1 MKTKL
6 FNGLLGFALVLL
18 LWQLGSMALQKSFLP
33 TPWVSFTAFLQ
44 CFFHEEMGRHFC
56 ISAFRILSSILL
68 ATALAVPLGL
78 AMGRIPWLGRLL
90 NPVVYLLYPLPKVV
104 FLPII
109 VVLMGKLAQNF
120 SHCAGGVFSDYRGHP
135 RRCQQYSRSQL
146 AVHALAECHAMAN
159 LFSSHLSQLSAADSH
174 FAAHHAGD
182 SHCHPVLCRNLR
194 FL

>member
-68 ATALAVPLGL
+68 ATALQC
-78 AMGRIPWLGRLL
+78 PWGWLW
-90 NPVVYLLYPLPKVV
+90 
-104 FLPII
+104 
-109 VVLMGKLAQNF
+109 
-120 SHCAGGVFSDYRGHP
+120 GGFPGWDD
-135 RRCQQYSRSQL
+135 C
-146 AVHALAECHAMAN
+146 
-159 LFSSHLSQLSAADSH
+159 
-174 FAAHHAGD
+174 
-182 SHCHPVLCRNLR
+182 
-194 FL
+194 